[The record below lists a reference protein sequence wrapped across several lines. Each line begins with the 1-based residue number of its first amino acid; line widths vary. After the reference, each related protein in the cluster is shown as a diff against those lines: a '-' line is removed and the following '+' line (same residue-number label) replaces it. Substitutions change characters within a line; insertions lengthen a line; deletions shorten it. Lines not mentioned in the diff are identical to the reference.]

1 MNKACITWGTL
12 PVSNITQCDSCQQSG
27 DPLKP
32 CIDSCQTTN
41 FPLCSTWMNKKLR
54 GLFLGSAEVAQ
65 HHNTQCFECDLQVL
79 QLFKAHK
86 YWSKQ
91 KQPTS
96 FLFTCSFNVTWIR
109 KQSLGELYD
118 TWFSDR
124 MTGTSHW
131 WSAVTVIE
139 QITADTCMMEMN
151 WQWPVQYM
159 ATLLLVRQPVY
170 IGWLS
175 HKHVL
180 QACKIH
186 NRNL

>member
-1 MNKACITWGTL
+1 MKSIVYENREINRMNKACITWRTL
-12 PVSNITQCDSCQQSG
+12 PVSNITQCDFCKQSG

-54 GLFLGSAEVAQ
+54 GLFLGSAKVAQ

-109 KQSLGELYD
+109 KQSLGEQCC
-118 TWFSDR
+118 
-124 MTGTSHW
+124 MTLNS
-131 WSAVTVIE
+131 VTE
-139 QITADTCMMEMN
+139 RLEL
-151 WQWPVQYM
+151 
-159 ATLLLVRQPVY
+159 AT
-170 IGWLS
+170 GE
-175 HKHVL
+175 VL
-180 QACKIH
+180 
-186 NRNL
+186 

>member
-1 MNKACITWGTL
+1 MKSIVYENREINRMNKACITWRTL

-54 GLFLGSAEVAQ
+54 GLFLGSAKVTQ

-131 WSAVTVIE
+131 WSAVTAIE
-139 QITADTCMMEMN
+139 QITAD
-151 WQWPVQYM
+151 
-159 ATLLLVRQPVY
+159 
-170 IGWLS
+170 I
-175 HKHVL
+175 HVWWRWTGNDL
-180 QACKIH
+180 CSI
-186 NRNL
+186 